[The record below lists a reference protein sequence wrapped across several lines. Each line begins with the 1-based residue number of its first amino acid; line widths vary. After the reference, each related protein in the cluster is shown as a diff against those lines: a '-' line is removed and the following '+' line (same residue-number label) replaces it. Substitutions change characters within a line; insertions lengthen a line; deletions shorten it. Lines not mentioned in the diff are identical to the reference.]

1 MSRTLFTE
9 STKVID
15 PQPLIYLIFDV
26 SDTINISIPIVI
38 PLFKFLQ
45 LRTPNVRQCLV
56 PSTDFMFPCILE
68 KIYKKDMF

>member
-15 PQPLIYLIFDV
+15 LQPLIYLEIDV

-68 KIYKKDMF
+68 KTYNIEIF